1 MNNKQFTWDFLMAK
15 IHNPIGVAGLMG
27 NLYAESGINP
37 INLQNTGNTK
47 LKLTD
52 EEYTANVDH
61 GKISKTGFCR
71 DGYGYGIAQWTYR
84 SRKEK
89 LYDFCKNSGRGSIG
103 NLESQLEFLYDEL
116 LHSYPSVLKTL
127 TTTND
132 IRVASDWVLT
142 KYERPANQS
151 QSVRNK
157 RAKYALDIYDEFN
170 KQRYVRINR
179 HTVNV
184 RKGPSTKYKTVGVV
198 RYGQIFPFID
208 QDKETGWYA
217 IKYEGEVYWITN
229 KYTSIVED

>member
-1 MNNKQFTWDFLMAK
+1 MNNKQFTWNFLMAK
-15 IHNPIGVAGLMG
+15 INNPVGVAALMG

-61 GKISKTGFCR
+61 GIISKTGFCR

-84 SRKEK
+84 TRKEK
-89 LYDFCKNSGRGSIG
+89 LYNFCKNSGRGSIG

-116 LHSYPSVLKTL
+116 LHSYPAVLKTL
-127 TTTND
+127 TTSND

-170 KQRYVRINR
+170 KQRYVRVNR
-179 HTVNV
+179 KSVNV
-184 RKGPSTKYKTVGVV
+184 RKGPSTDYKTVGTIV
-198 RYGQIFPFID
+198 YGQTFPFID
-208 QDKETGWYA
+208 QDKNTGWYA
-217 IKYEGEVYWITN
+217 IKYEGEIYWVTN